1 MKASTFQTL
10 IMGLLCLAVA
20 SLSGGLYNQYQRV
33 AELQSTNTQ
42 YQQTLDTLQR
52 DANALKDAQE
62 KLQYALKDLKQMVDT
77 SEQQANT
84 LDPKLDQWAQEI
96 QELHDGLA
104 DRATETDMT
113 ALRAR
118 LEQVEQQLLDLRTKP
133 FLPPPTPSATKPKKT
148 ARPKPVPLSPPS
160 PPFSVLSV
168 ESRGGERFLAVAPH
182 DSRSLID
189 VRLLH
194 SGEQIGAWHL
204 KVLAPNSAIFA
215 VAAQPDQTVQ
225 LP

>member
-1 MKASTFQTL
+1 MRASTFQTL
-10 IMGLLCLAVA
+10 IIGLLCMAVVG
-20 SLSGGLYNQYQRV
+20 LSGGLYNQYQRV

-62 KLQYALKDLKQMVDT
+62 KLQYALKDLKQMVD
-77 SEQQANT
+77 SGEQQANT
-84 LDPKLDQWAQEI
+84 LDPMLNQWAQEI
-96 QELHDGLA
+96 QELRDGLA
-104 DRATETDMT
+104 ARATAADMT

-118 LEQVEQQLLDLRTKP
+118 LEQVEQQLLELKTQP
-133 FLPPPTPSATKPKKT
+133 STPPSTARAKPKKT
-148 ARPKPVPLSPPS
+148 ARPKPDPLS

-182 DSRSLID
+182 DSRSLMD

-194 SGEQIGAWHL
+194 SGEQLGAWHL
-204 KVLAPNSAIFA
+204 KVLGPNAAIFA
-215 VAAQPDQTVQ
+215 VTAQPDQTVH

>member
-10 IMGLLCLAVA
+10 IVGLLCLAIA
-20 SLSGGLYNQYQRV
+20 GLSGGLYNQYQRI

-42 YQQTLDTLQR
+42 YRQTLDTLQR
-52 DANALKDAQE
+52 DSNALMDAQE
-62 KLQYALKDLKQMVDT
+62 KLQYAMKDLKQMVDT
-77 SEQQANT
+77 GEQQANT
-84 LDPKLDQWAQEI
+84 LDPMLDQWAQEI
-96 QELHDGLA
+96 QELRDDLA
-104 DRATETDMT
+104 ARATEADLT

-118 LEQVEQQLLDLRTKP
+118 LEHIEQQLLDLKSQP
-133 FLPPPTPSATKPKKT
+133 SPPPPTPSATKPKKT
-148 ARPKPVPLSPPS
+148 ARPMPVPLS

-182 DSRSLID
+182 DSRSLTD

-194 SGEQIGAWHL
+194 SGEQLGTWHL
-204 KVLAPNSAIFA
+204 KVLEPNSAIFA
-215 VAAQPDQTVQ
+215 VAAQPDQTVH

>member
-10 IMGLLCLAVA
+10 IIGLLCLAIA
-20 SLSGGLYNQYQRV
+20 GLSGGLYNQYQRV
-33 AELQSTNTQ
+33 AELQSRNTQ
-42 YQQTLDTLQR
+42 HLQTLDTLQR
-52 DANALKDAQE
+52 DSNALKDAQE

-84 LDPKLDQWAQEI
+84 LDPMLDQWAQEI
-96 QELHDGLA
+96 QELRDGLTA
-104 DRATETDMT
+104 RASTADMT

-118 LEQVEQQLLDLRTKP
+118 LEHVEQQLLEFKTQP
-133 FLPPPTPSATKPKKT
+133 STPPSTSSTAKPKQK
-148 ARPKPVPLSPPS
+148 ARPKPIPLS

-182 DSRSLID
+182 DSRSLTD

-194 SGEQIGAWHL
+194 SGEQQGAWRL
-204 KVLAPNSAIFA
+204 KILEPNSAIFA
-215 VAAQPDQTVQ
+215 VAAQPDQTVH

>member
-10 IMGLLCLAVA
+10 IVGLLCLAIA
-20 SLSGGLYNQYQRV
+20 GLSGGLYNQYQRV
-33 AELQSTNTQ
+33 AELHSTNTQ

-52 DANALKDAQE
+52 DSNALKNTQE

-77 SEQQANT
+77 GEQQANT
-84 LDPKLDQWAQEI
+84 LDPMVDQWAHEI
-96 QELHDGLA
+96 QELRDGLVV
-104 DRATETDMT
+104 RATQADLT

-118 LEQVEQQLLDLRTKP
+118 LEQIEQQLLDLKAQP
-133 FLPPPTPSATKPKKT
+133 SPPPPMPSATKPKKT
-148 ARPKPVPLSPPS
+148 ARPKPTRLS
-160 PPFSVLSV
+160 PPFSVLGV
-168 ESRGGERFLAVAPH
+168 ESRGGERFLAVAPP
-182 DSRSLID
+182 DSRSLTD

-194 SGEQIGAWHL
+194 SGEQFGDWRL
-204 KVLAPNSAIFA
+204 KVLEPNSAIFA

>member
-10 IMGLLCLAVA
+10 IIGLLCLAVA
-20 SLSGGLYNQYQRV
+20 GLSGGLYNQFQRV

-42 YQQTLDTLQR
+42 HLHTLDTLQR
-52 DANALKDAQE
+52 DSNALKDAQE

-77 SEQQANT
+77 GEQQANT
-84 LDPKLDQWAQEI
+84 LDPMLDQWAQEI
-96 QELHDGLA
+96 QELRDGLA
-104 DRATETDMT
+104 TRATEADMT
-113 ALRAR
+113 VLRAR
-118 LEQVEQQLLDLRTKP
+118 LEQVEQRLLELKTQP
-133 FLPPPTPSATKPKKT
+133 SPPPPTSSAAKPKKT
-148 ARPKPVPLSPPS
+148 ARLKPVPLSL
-160 PPFSVLSV
+160 PFSVLSL

-182 DSRSLID
+182 DSRSLTD

-194 SGEQIGAWHL
+194 KGEQLGAWHL
-204 KVLAPNSAIFA
+204 KVLEPNSAIFA

>member
-1 MKASTFQTL
+1 MRASTFQTL
-10 IMGLLCLAVA
+10 IIGLLCLAA
-20 SLSGGLYNQYQRV
+20 AALSGGLYNQYQHL

-62 KLQYALKDLKQMVDT
+62 RLQYALKDLKQMVD
-77 SEQQANT
+77 SGEQQANT
-84 LDPKLDQWAQEI
+84 LDPMLDQWAQEI
-96 QELHDGLA
+96 QELRDGLA
-104 DRATETDMT
+104 ARATQADLT

-118 LEQVEQQLLDLRTKP
+118 LEQVEQQLLDLKAQP
-133 FLPPPTPSATKPKKT
+133 SPSPPTPSAIKPKKA
-148 ARPKPVPLSPPS
+148 ARLKPAPLS

-182 DSRSLID
+182 DSRSLMD

-194 SGEQIGAWHL
+194 SGEQLGTWKL
-204 KVLAPNSAIFA
+204 KVLEPNSAIFA
-215 VAAQPDQTVQ
+215 LAAQPDQTVQ

>member
-10 IMGLLCLAVA
+10 IIGLLCLAA
-20 SLSGGLYNQYQRV
+20 AGLSGGLYNQYQRL

-52 DANALKDAQE
+52 DSNALKDTQE

-77 SEQQANT
+77 GEQQANT
-84 LDPKLDQWAQEI
+84 LDPMLDQWAQEI
-96 QELHDGLA
+96 QELRDGLA
-104 DRATETDMT
+104 ARATQADLTV
-113 ALRAR
+113 LRAR
-118 LEQVEQQLLDLRTKP
+118 LEHVEQQLLDLKTQP
-133 FLPPPTPSATKPKKT
+133 LTPSSTSSEAKPKQT
-148 ARPKPVPLSPPS
+148 AHPKPISLS

-182 DSRSLID
+182 DSRSLMD

-194 SGEQIGAWHL
+194 SGEQLGTWHL
-204 KVLAPNSAIFA
+204 KVLEPNSAIFA
-215 VAAQPDQTVQ
+215 VAAQPDQTVH

>member
-10 IMGLLCLAVA
+10 IIGLLCLAVA
-20 SLSGGLYNQYQRV
+20 GLSGGLYNQYQRM

-42 YQQTLDTLQR
+42 YRQTLDTLQR

-77 SEQQANT
+77 GEQQANT
-84 LDPKLDQWAQEI
+84 LDPMLDQWAQEI
-96 QELHDGLA
+96 QELRDGLA
-104 DRATETDMT
+104 ARATEADMT
-113 ALRAR
+113 TLRAR
-118 LEQVEQQLLDLRTKP
+118 LEHVEQQLLDLKTRP
-133 FLPPPTPSATKPKKT
+133 SPPPPTSSTTKPNQK
-148 ARPKPVPLSPPS
+148 ARPKSIPLS

-168 ESRGGERFLAVAPH
+168 EYRGGERFLAVAPH
-182 DSRSLID
+182 DSRSLTD

-194 SGEQIGAWHL
+194 SGEQQGAWRL
-204 KVLAPNSAIFA
+204 KILEPNSAIFA
-215 VAAQPDQTVQ
+215 VAARPDQTVH

>member
-10 IMGLLCLAVA
+10 IMGLLCLVVA
-20 SLSGGLYNQYQRV
+20 GLSGGLYNQYQRV

-42 YQQTLDTLQR
+42 YRQTLDTLQR
-52 DANALKDAQE
+52 DSSALKDAQE

-77 SEQQANT
+77 GEQQANT
-84 LDPKLDQWAQEI
+84 LDPMLDQWAQEI
-96 QELHDGLA
+96 QELRDGLTA
-104 DRATETDMT
+104 RATATDMT

-118 LEQVEQQLLDLRTKP
+118 LEQVEQQLLELKTQP
-133 FLPPPTPSATKPKKT
+133 STPPSTSSTAKPKQT
-148 ARPKPVPLSPPS
+148 AHPKPVPLS

-182 DSRSLID
+182 DSRSLMD

-194 SGEQIGAWHL
+194 SGEQLGTWQL
-204 KVLAPNSAIFA
+204 KVLEPNSAIFE
-215 VAAQPDQTVQ
+215 VAAQPDQTVH

>member
-10 IMGLLCLAVA
+10 IVGLLCLAVA
-20 SLSGGLYNQYQRV
+20 GLSGGLYNQYQRM

-42 YQQTLDTLQR
+42 YRQTLDTLQR

-77 SEQQANT
+77 GEQQANT
-84 LDPKLDQWAQEI
+84 LDPMLDQWAQEI
-96 QELHDGLA
+96 QELRDGLA
-104 DRATETDMT
+104 ARATEADMT

-118 LEQVEQQLLDLRTKP
+118 LEHVEQQLLELKTQP
-133 FLPPPTPSATKPKKT
+133 SPPPPTSSTTKPKKT
-148 ARPKPVPLSPPS
+148 ARPKSIPLS

-168 ESRGGERFLAVAPH
+168 ESRGGERFLAVAPP
-182 DSRSLID
+182 DSRSLMD

-194 SGEQIGAWHL
+194 SGEQHGAWRL
-204 KVLAPNSAIFA
+204 KILEPNSAIFA
-215 VAAQPDQTVQ
+215 VAAQPDQTVH

>member
-10 IMGLLCLAVA
+10 IVGLLCLAIA
-20 SLSGGLYNQYQRV
+20 GLSGGLYNQYQRM

-42 YQQTLDTLQR
+42 RLQTLDSLQH
-52 DANALKDAQE
+52 DSSALKDAQE

-77 SEQQANT
+77 GEQQANT
-84 LDPKLDQWAQEI
+84 LDPMVDQWAHEI
-96 QELHDGLA
+96 QELRDGLA
-104 DRATETDMT
+104 ARATQADLTV
-113 ALRAR
+113 LRAR
-118 LEQVEQQLLDLRTKP
+118 LEQVEQQLLDLKAQP
-133 FLPPPTPSATKPKKT
+133 SLPPPTPSVTKPKKT
-148 ARPKPVPLSPPS
+148 ARPKPIPLS

-182 DSRSLID
+182 DSRSLMD

-194 SGEQIGAWHL
+194 SGEQLGTWHL
-204 KVLAPNSAIFA
+204 KVLEPNSAIFA
-215 VAAQPDQTVQ
+215 VATQPDQTVQ